1 MVAVALK
8 IYHQCKETI
17 ILSSYFIILDLLQG
31 MNDSLNTT
39 GFTQSVRE
47 GMKEHLSSGERQ
59 QEDPENIG
67 SEVISSYASFPS
79 RKGSFKLKKMS
90 LLSDI
95 KILTKKSS
103 LLKNSH
109 SSEDLIYAVN
119 TNRIRSSNRCRQT
132 FYNDLFI
139 ESVETEGKKEN
150 WKKILKK
157 RKAKATLPKIPNK
170 FQLKYSYSKRV
181 GTTADTMKQFY
192 RVRISLRDMDKD
204 YIMSTINQ
212 VNKDIPCLQTSSNI
226 VAQTIE
232 VNTTNS
238 ISKLRTENI
247 CENIKN
253 LSSDDP
259 LDRKEIEYVE
269 TIPGTSMRNRAIKTN
284 LNSIMLNQIDKE
296 SQLSHEAVNLASFLL
311 WEEETLADLEILD
324 WNEISSHKEEERLW
338 ENFI

>member
-1 MVAVALK
+1 M
-8 IYHQCKETI
+8 
-17 ILSSYFIILDLLQG
+17 
-31 MNDSLNTT
+31 
-39 GFTQSVRE
+39 
-47 GMKEHLSSGERQ
+47 
-59 QEDPENIG
+59 
-67 SEVISSYASFPS
+67 
-79 RKGSFKLKKMS
+79 
-90 LLSDI
+90 
-95 KILTKKSS
+95 
-103 LLKNSH
+103 
-109 SSEDLIYAVN
+109 
-119 TNRIRSSNRCRQT
+119 
-132 FYNDLFI
+132 
-139 ESVETEGKKEN
+139 
-150 WKKILKK
+150 
-157 RKAKATLPKIPNK
+157 
-170 FQLKYSYSKRV
+170 

-296 SQLSHEAVNLASFLL
+296 SQLSHEAVNMASFLL
-311 WEEETLADLEILD
+311 WEKETLADLEILD